1 MLPSAFV
8 QLAEMPLTANGKVD
22 RRALPSPETVSAQ
35 GGVSTAPRTS
45 VEEMLADIWAE
56 VLGVSR
62 VGVFD
67 NFFELGGH
75 SLLAT
80 QVLSRVRHAFNVE
93 LQLRSLFENST
104 IAELAASIED
114 MLIAKVEE
122 LDEDEIERLLGNQP

>member
-1 MLPSAFV
+1 MIPSAFV
-8 QLAEMPLTANGKVD
+8 QLAELPLTANGKVD
-22 RRALPSPETVSAQ
+22 RRALPPPETVSGQ

-80 QVLSRVRHAFNVE
+80 QVLSRVRHVFNVE

-104 IAELAASIED
+104 IAELAAIIED